1 MRKWICV
8 PTIILCLLLVSC
20 SKDGQVGFPEIQY
33 RYQNMSGCKME
44 AVVICEQ
51 EHLEWEAQ
59 LVYEYFPGGESS
71 VEVVAPETIAGIK
84 AVFLDEQCYI
94 EYEDLCLNI
103 GKLSVEEISP
113 VLCMPYMIEALRDGW
128 LLEENAETWGE
139 IPCLRVTLD
148 QTGTNGNKIVS
159 TIWLKQED
167 GTPLRGELSV
177 DGENILRAEF
187 TDFCFYDTI
196 S

>member
-1 MRKWICV
+1 M
-8 PTIILCLLLVSC
+8 
-20 SKDGQVGFPEIQY
+20 G
-33 RYQNMSGCKME
+33 
-44 AVVICEQ
+44 AVVVCEQ

-59 LVYEYFPGGESS
+59 LVYEYVPGGESS

-84 AVFLDEQCYI
+84 AVFWDEQCYI

-113 VLCMPYMIEALRDGW
+113 VLCMPYMIGALRDGW

-139 IPCLRVTLD
+139 VPCLRVTLD

-196 S
+196 D